1 MHMKCY
7 SNHTEI
13 AIPLFGLNAPAT
25 LGALLVT
32 ARSGSESGV
41 IAILPFA
48 PDGSVNAD
56 QTIVPSGPVDGIA
69 LCQTVISA
77 ESGFIFD
84 GVKLSDVQYLYF
96 DGTAEQTIDVSFVP
110 NRMPVDIGR
119 TGGLL

>member
-1 MHMKCY
+1 MTCY

-13 AIPLFGLNAPAT
+13 AIPLFGLNADDT

-32 ARSGSESGV
+32 ARSNSESGV

-48 PDGSVNAD
+48 PSGTVNSD
-56 QTIVPSGPVDGIA
+56 QTIVPDGPVDGYA
-69 LCQTVISA
+69 LIMSVLAA

-110 NRMPVDIGR
+110 NRLPVDIGKP
-119 TGGLL
+119 GGRF